1 MARSE
6 RARDRSPRRRR
17 TRDAS
22 ALTGL
27 NLDFSESPTVW
38 RFLNDDSFVRGLM
51 GPVGSGK
58 TYACL
63 AEVMLRAVKQ
73 PPSPI
78 DNVRYSRFSVIR
90 NSYPELRTTT
100 LKTWQEIFPENVW
113 GAMRWSPPITHH
125 IKLPPRGE
133 TPGVDCEV
141 IFLALDQPRDVR
153 KLLSL
158 ELTGGFVDEARE
170 LPKAVVDGL
179 TSRVGRYPT
188 KQHGGCPWRGV
199 WMSTNPMDSDH
210 WWHELAEKN
219 PIGGRYPWKF
229 YKQPGGVLDATKEHE
244 GAIFAANNFW
254 RMNPDAEN
262 VNNLP
267 VGYYEQQLAGK
278 TIDWINCYAG
288 AKYVYVQDGK
298 PVWHEYSDSLMAAD
312 IEIEKERPLHIGLDF
327 GLTPAA
333 VFGQRM
339 ANGRWHIVHELVA
352 FDMGLERFALNL
364 KSDIETKFV
373 DQFKR
378 NDIFIWG
385 DPAGGKR
392 DEIFEVTAFDH
403 LRTHGFNARPTQSND
418 FMVRREAGAMP
429 MNRLIDG
436 RPGLLVSKDCARIR
450 KSLSGGYHFKRVAMG
465 GGQERFRDMPSK
477 NEHSH
482 VGDAYGYLMLGG
494 GEHRALTRNPN
505 GRPLFKQLRANTD
518 FDIFA

>member
-1 MARSE
+1 MARAE
-6 RARDRSPRRRR
+6 RATDRSARRGKVKPE
-17 TRDAS
+17 

-38 RFLNDDSFVRGLM
+38 KFLQDDSFVRGLM

-58 TYACL
+58 TFASL

-78 DNVRYSRFSVIR
+78 DGIRYTRFAVIR

-100 LKTWQEIFPENVW
+100 IKTWQEIFPENTW
-113 GAMRWSPPITHH
+113 GQMRWSPPITHH
-125 IKLPPRGE
+125 IKLPPRDGAA
-133 TPGVDCEV
+133 GLDCEV

-158 ELTGGFVDEARE
+158 ELTGGFIDEARE

-188 KQHGGCPWRGV
+188 KKHGGCPWRGV

-210 WWHELAEKN
+210 WWPNLAEKN
-219 PIGGRYPWKF
+219 PIRGKYPWKF
-229 YKQPGGVLDATKEHE
+229 YKQPGGVVEGTKEHE
-244 GAIFAANNFW
+244 DNIFAAGKYWLNN
-254 RMNPDAEN
+254 PKAEN

-267 VGYYEQQLAGK
+267 KGYYEQQLAGK
-278 TIDWINCYAG
+278 TLDWIQCYAG
-288 AKYVYVQDGK
+288 AQYVYVQDGK
-298 PVWHEYSDSLMAAD
+298 PVWHEFSDSLMSGD
-312 IEIEKERPLHIGLDF
+312 VEIEPALPVHIGLDF

-333 VFGQRM
+333 VFGQKLP
-339 ANGRWHIVHELVA
+339 NGRWNVVHELVA
-352 FDMGLERFALNL
+352 FDMGLERFCHHLMA
-364 KSDIETKFV
+364 DIQTHFPK
-373 DQFKR
+373 
-378 NDIFIWG
+378 NDVMIWG
-385 DPAGGKR
+385 DPAGAKR
-392 DEIFEVTAFDH
+392 DEIFEVTAFEH
-403 LRTHGFNARPTQSND
+403 LRTLGLRAQPTASND

-436 RPGLLVSKDCARIR
+436 KPGLIVAKNCHKVR
-450 KSLSGGYHFKRVAMG
+450 KSLAGGYHFKRVAMG
-465 GGQERFRDMPSK
+465 GGQERFRDAPNK

-494 GEHRALTRNPN
+494 GEHRAMTKNYL
-505 GRPLFKQLRANTD
+505 GKSQFKQAVANMD
-518 FDIFA
+518 FDVF